1 MTVSNVH
8 YRDNKVIGKVQ
19 KLRFNPAEAVG
30 GKGVMLT
37 ESNGRQLLDM
47 SAGWGAMSLGYGH
60 PAICEA
66 VNNTVACQPGAGIIS
81 LASSPT
87 VELAEKLL
95 SITPLHHDSNRVI
108 FGHSGSDANECVV
121 RAVRQATGRPRII
134 AFVGAYH
141 GGSSGSMSISGHS
154 PYGQSPDLLLLPYPD
169 AQNHSDFSSPATILA
184 LLDHYFDTICPP
196 DEVGA
201 LFLEPILADGG
212 VIVPPRAFFQ
222 QLQELCRKHGIL
234 MVSDE
239 VKVGLGRTGQVH
251 GFQHLGIT
259 PDIVTFG
266 KGLGAGLPIS
276 AAVGPDYIFDHAPAS
291 FIQTTHGNPV
301 CAAAGLAMLNTL
313 HSEKL
318 NDHAAKAGM
327 HMLHKI
333 QCLAEQFSII
343 RGVSGKGLITGI
355 AIHPLD
361 GSDASSLARKISYRA
376 YELGTL
382 FYLVGKNNSVIEL
395 TPPLIIK
402 VNEIDCAISTLAT
415 AIQDVIDGRVSDS
428 EIAAYSGW

>member
-1 MTVSNVH
+1 MTVANIRD
-8 YRDNKVIGKVQ
+8 RDNNIIGKVQ

-66 VNNTVACQPGAGIIS
+66 VSNTVASQPGAGIIS

-95 SITPLHHDSNRVI
+95 SITPLHHDSNRVV

-121 RAVRQATGRPRII
+121 RAVRQATARPRII

-141 GGSSGSMSISGHS
+141 GGSSGSMSISAHS
-154 PYGQSPDLLLLPYPD
+154 PYGQSADLLLLPYPD
-169 AQNHSDFSSPATILA
+169 AQNDSGVSSPATILA
-184 LLDHYFDTICPP
+184 LLEHYFDTICPP
-196 DEVGA
+196 EEVGA

-212 VIVPPRAFFQ
+212 VIIPPRGFFQ

-276 AAVGPDYIFDHAPAS
+276 AALGPDYIFDHAPAS

-313 HSEKL
+313 HSENLSDNADKVGSYL
-318 NDHAAKAGM
+318 
-327 HMLHKI
+327 LHKI
-333 QCLAEQFSII
+333 QCLAEKNPII
-343 RGVSGKGLITGI
+343 KRVSGKGLITGI
-355 AIHPLD
+355 AIQSQD
-361 GSDASSLARKISYRA
+361 GLDASTLARKISYRA

-382 FYLVGKNNSVIEL
+382 FYLVGNNNNIIEL
-395 TPPLIIK
+395 TPPLII
-402 VNEIDCAISTLAT
+402 NTNDIDCAISTLAT
-415 AIQDVIDGRVSDS
+415 AIQDVLDGRVPNS
-428 EIAAYSGW
+428 EIANYSGW